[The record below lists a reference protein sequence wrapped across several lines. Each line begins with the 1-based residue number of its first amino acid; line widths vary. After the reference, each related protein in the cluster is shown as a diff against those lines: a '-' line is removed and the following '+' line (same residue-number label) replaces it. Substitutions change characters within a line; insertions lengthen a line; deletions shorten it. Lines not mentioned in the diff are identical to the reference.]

1 MLLITFDTAETKP
14 MLAEVLFK
22 LKSYKMTQKEFQELS
37 ENEVKELNGEH
48 ENKDVTSAWRAGY
61 IYAQLLIRK
70 SFQEDYQDEFLNKV
84 ESFIE
89 DDLEEFEAW

>member
-1 MLLITFDTAETKP
+1 
-14 MLAEVLFK
+14 
-22 LKSYKMTQKEFQELS
+22 MTQKEFQELS
-37 ENEVKELNGEH
+37 ENKVKKLNGEH
-48 ENKDVTSAWRAGY
+48 ENKDVTTAWRAGY

>member
-1 MLLITFDTAETKP
+1 
-14 MLAEVLFK
+14 
-22 LKSYKMTQKEFQELS
+22 MTQKEFQELS
-37 ENEVKELNGEH
+37 ENKVKKLNGEH
-48 ENKDVTSAWRAGY
+48 ENKDVTKAWRAGY